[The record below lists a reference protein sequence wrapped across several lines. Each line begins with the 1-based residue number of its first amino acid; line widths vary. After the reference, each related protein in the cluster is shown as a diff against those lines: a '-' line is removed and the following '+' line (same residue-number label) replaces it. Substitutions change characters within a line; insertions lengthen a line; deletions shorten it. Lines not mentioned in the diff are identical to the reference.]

1 MVHSWEQTDAA
12 SCLLRYWSGTS
23 PMSKHCDLEKR
34 NYRAKNKYS
43 LACSEKVGTCLVS
56 KVKICFV
63 RKSITGEVEA

>member
-1 MVHSWEQTDAA
+1 
-12 SCLLRYWSGTS
+12 
-23 PMSKHCDLEKR
+23 MSKHCDLEKR

-43 LACSEKVGTCLVS
+43 LSCSEKVGTCLVS